1 MANIPEHRKWMYN
14 RLLPG
19 RKGYTDEFL
28 MGVEEFV
35 NYASTLPVYMD
46 SMQIR
51 CPCSKCK
58 NRVHL
63 SADDVRVHLYKKGFE
78 PNYWIWTCHGEL
90 TPSIQ
95 PYMNEG
101 ATENN
106 LYEQMVFDVAGP
118 SFFPLNAENEQDEE
132 PHSSARNF
140 YDLLNAA
147 RQPLSMNVGEETELA
162 YTLMMMNIKTTYN
175 IPQVAMDQIFQ
186 YNNRMMGPDNRVPTR
201 YYDAKKL
208 LTKLGLGHEKID
220 CCVNNCMLYYKSEIN
235 DRQCKFCGEPRFKP
249 CPPRSTRV
257 KEVPRKRMHY
267 LPLIPRLQRLYASHS
282 SASQMRWHYEN
293 RREHGIMCHPSDGEA
308 WKHFDR
314 KFPDFAADPRN
325 VRLGLCSDG
334 FSPFGFN
341 VKPYSCWPVM
351 VVPYNLPPSMCMTTP
366 YTFLTCIIPGPKNP
380 KANID
385 VYLQPLID
393 ELQLLW
399 EIGVLTYD
407 ASLKQ
412 NFMMRAAL
420 MWTINDFPAYGML
433 SGWQTAG
440 KLACPYCLHYSK
452 SFYLKNGHKTCWFD
466 CHRQFLPMNHSW
478 RKNRDTFVKRRV
490 EKSRPPP
497 IWTGDELFHS
507 LENIPRIIDG
517 PIHRIEG
524 FGQSHNWKKKS
535 IFWDLPYWKD
545 NLLRHNLDVMHIE
558 KNVFDNIFHTVMD
571 VKGTGKN
578 KDTPSARLDMKDVCN
593 RLELEL
599 VEKNGRYLMPKASY
613 SLNRTDQLAVF
624 EWLRTLK
631 LPDGFSSNLATCVD
645 STSSKLIG
653 MKSHDC
659 HIFMQFLLPVA
670 FMFLPSCHWKP
681 LTELSAF
688 FRNLCSTSL
697 RVDKIHQMENSI
709 VLTLCKLERFF
720 PPALYDCMEH
730 LPVHL
735 PYEARLGGPVQY
747 RWMYPF
753 ERFLNHLKSKMKN
766 KRYVEGSIADAYML
780 EESTHFASFYFDD
793 DVQSRRTRIGRN
805 LNDGGIDP
813 NLPVTLSIFNRPG
826 RSMGMRKTR
835 YLSVEERFAAHQYV
849 LLNCEEVQP
858 ILRMY
863 ENGLRRYNPGCTDE
877 DVDDEIERNFAHW
890 FKEYVYSLMNN
901 VCNQSLIDL
910 ASGPIIE
917 VRTYTGYVVNGF
929 KFQTGEHCRRKSTS
943 NYGVSIKGTGLAQ
956 FESNFF
962 GTLQEVVEVEYPNV
976 PLKKVVLF
984 KCE

>member
-1 MANIPEHRKWMYN
+1 MIF
-14 RLLPG
+14 
-19 RKGYTDEFL
+19 D
-28 MGVEEFV
+28 
-35 NYASTLPVYMD
+35 AS
-46 SMQIR
+46 
-51 CPCSKCK
+51 
-58 NRVHL
+58 
-63 SADDVRVHLYKKGFE
+63 
-78 PNYWIWTCHGEL
+78 
-90 TPSIQ
+90 
-95 PYMNEG
+95 
-101 ATENN
+101 
-106 LYEQMVFDVAGP
+106 GP
-118 SFFPLNAENEQDEE
+118 SFFPLNAENYQDEE
-132 PHSSARNF
+132 PHSSAQNF

-147 RQPLSMNVGEETELA
+147 RQPLSMNVSEETELA
-162 YTLMMMNIKTTYN
+162 YTLRMMNIKTTFN
-175 IPQVAMDQIFQ
+175 IPQLAMDQIFE
-186 YNNRMMGPDNRVPTR
+186 YINHLMGPDNRVPNR

-220 CCVNNCMLYYKSEIN
+220 CCVNSCMLYYKSEIN
-235 DRQCKFCGEPRFKP
+235 DKHCKFCGEPRFKP
-249 CPPRSTRV
+249 RPPRCTRT

-282 SASQMRWHYEN
+282 SASHMRWHYEN
-293 RREHGIMCHPSDGEA
+293 RREPGIMCHPSDGEA

-314 KFPDFAADPRN
+314 RFPDFAADPRN

-341 VKPYSCWPVM
+341 AKPYSCWPVM

-366 YTFLTCIIPGPKNP
+366 YTFLTCIIPGEKNP
-380 KANID
+380 KTNID

-399 EIGVLTYD
+399 ETGVLTYD
-407 ASLKQ
+407 SSLKQ

-440 KLACPYCLHYSK
+440 KLACPYCLQYSK

-478 RKNRDTFVKRRV
+478 RKNRDAFVKRRV
-490 EKSRPPP
+490 EKSIPPP
-497 IWTGDELFHS
+497 IMTGDELFHC

-517 PIHRIEG
+517 PIDRIDG
-524 FGQSHNWKKKS
+524 FGQSHNWKKRS

-571 VKGTGKN
+571 VKGTAKN

-593 RLELEL
+593 RPQLEL
-599 VEKNGRYLMPKASY
+599 VENNGRFLMPKASY
-613 SLNRTDQLAVF
+613 SLHRTNQLAVY
-624 EWLRTLK
+624 EWLKTLK

-670 FMFLPSCHWKP
+670 FMFLPSCCWKP

-697 RVDKIHQMENSI
+697 RVDKICEMEKSI
-709 VLTLCKLERFF
+709 VLTLCQLERFF
-720 PPALYDCMEH
+720 PPALFDCMEH
-730 LPVHL
+730 LPAHL

-780 EESTHFASFYFDD
+780 EEATHFASLYFDD

-826 RSMGMRKTR
+826 RSMGKREIR
-835 YLSVEERFAAHQYV
+835 FLSAEEQFAAHQYV
-849 LLNCEEVQP
+849 LLNCEKVQP
-858 ILRMY
+858 ILRY
-863 ENGLRRYNPGCTDE
+863 ACSIFGLMLVSN
-877 DVDDEIERNFAHW
+877 
-890 FKEYVYSLMNN
+890 VY
-901 VCNQSLIDL
+901 I
-910 ASGPIIE
+910 
-917 VRTYTGYVVNGF
+917 
-929 KFQTGEHCRRKSTS
+929 
-943 NYGVSIKGTGLAQ
+943 
-956 FESNFF
+956 
-962 GTLQEVVEVEYPNV
+962 
-976 PLKKVVLF
+976 
-984 KCE
+984 